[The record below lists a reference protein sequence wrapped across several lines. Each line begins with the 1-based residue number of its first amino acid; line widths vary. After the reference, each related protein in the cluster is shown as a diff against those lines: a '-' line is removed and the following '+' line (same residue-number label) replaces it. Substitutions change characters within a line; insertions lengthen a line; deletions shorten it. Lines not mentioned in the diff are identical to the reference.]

1 MENQDFNAESLE
13 LARDLFLKGEY
24 PSEAEL
30 QDHPQLWEA
39 YLYCEETFFHQLRK
53 EAIKDNS
60 LAERFALQKAE
71 STLHRAQLPFPGFL
85 KEYTKNNLNSP
96 EKKDSLIVRLTQ
108 SGIRV
113 IDSLIESFQI
123 HESLELA
130 PSLRSASAEVRSD
143 DTSSVIFEETTKENQ
158 KFYYQIV
165 KENEGEVY
173 LSVKAEG
180 IHGFQQVNLRR
191 DGRFILSN
199 KINLDGSASFSGLTP
214 GSYTIEF
221 VGPNH
226 SKSFDLSILLG

>member
-13 LARDLFLKGEY
+13 IARGLFLKGDY

-30 QDHPQLWEA
+30 QDHPDLWEA
-39 YLYCEETFFHQLRK
+39 YWFCEESFFAELRK
-53 EAIKDNS
+53 EVSKEGTF
-60 LAERFALQKAE
+60 AETLALQKAE
-71 STLHRAQLPFPGFL
+71 NTVHRAQLPFPEYL
-85 KEYTKNNLNSP
+85 KEYTRKNLSAPEAKDNL
-96 EKKDSLIVRLTQ
+96 IIRLTQ

-123 HESLELA
+123 RESMELA
-130 PSLRSASAEVRSD
+130 PMMRSTSADVRSK

-180 IHGFQQVNLRR
+180 TASFQQVNLRR

-221 VGPNH
+221 VGPNL